1 MAFNAVNYIVQK
13 LREYDSSIDV
23 SPGSVVR
30 DFLINPMSSLL
41 ESYAKS
47 HAAFENRL
55 SLMSWDT
62 LSEEALDDIA
72 SNFLVSRS
80 QGSQATG
87 YVRIYFKDAQD
98 IVIPANTE
106 FKAKDGRAYY
116 STRETTVTR
125 SQMQGNIERY
135 PLYSTG
141 DILVQSIFK
150 GLSYELGPQQI
161 TLVTNLGKT
170 YAYVTNPVAF
180 SGASERDTNTQ
191 LFEKILVSAYSSNVS
206 SIAGISKTLKENF
219 GSITDTYVAG
229 AGHDLMQRDII
240 QNTTRA
246 DVVDFS
252 YTDFNGKIK
261 GYNTAPYNLNRAYYG
276 LLVDPNLNNSGF
288 LNSEFIAPSLFTRE
302 YSQDDYSKLFAADAA
317 ITAIT
322 PSQVLVYET
331 FEASGYD
338 SSWVLSDERMG
349 VGTLT
354 YSGEIRLLNNAIYM
368 GNDPER
374 GGVFLP
380 YQTILLISGYL
391 DEAANLA

>member
-1 MAFNAVNYIVQK
+1 MAFDAVNYIVQK
-13 LREYDSSIDV
+13 LKEYDSTIDV
-23 SPGSVVR
+23 NPGSVVR

-41 ESYAKS
+41 ESYVKA
-47 HAAFENRL
+47 HTTFENRL
-55 SLMSWDT
+55 SLLSFDT

-87 YVRIYFKDAQD
+87 YVRIYFRDAQD

-106 FKAKDGRAYY
+106 FRSKDGRTYY
-116 STRETTVTR
+116 STKEITVSR

-141 DILVQSIFK
+141 DILVRSLLK
-150 GLSYELGPQQI
+150 GLSYELGPGQI
-161 TLVTNLGKT
+161 TSVTNLGKT
-170 YAYVTNPVAF
+170 YAYVTNLVAF
-180 SGASERDTNTQ
+180 TGASDRDTNTQ
-191 LFEKILVSAYSSNVS
+191 LLEKILVSAYSSTVAS
-206 SIAGISKTLKENF
+206 VAGISKTLKENF
-219 GSITDTYVAG
+219 SNITDTYVVG
-229 AGHDLMQRDII
+229 AGHTLMQRDTI
-240 QNTTRA
+240 QNTSRS
-246 DVVDFS
+246 DVTSFT

-288 LNSEFIAPSLFTRE
+288 LNSEFISPTSFTRE
-302 YSQDDYSKLFAADAA
+302 YSQNDYSKLFAADSA

-338 SSWVLSDERMG
+338 SNWTTSDEYMG
-349 VGTLT
+349 VGTLL

-368 GNDPER
+368 GNDPDR
-374 GGVFLP
+374 AGVFLP

-391 DEAANLA
+391 DEMATLA